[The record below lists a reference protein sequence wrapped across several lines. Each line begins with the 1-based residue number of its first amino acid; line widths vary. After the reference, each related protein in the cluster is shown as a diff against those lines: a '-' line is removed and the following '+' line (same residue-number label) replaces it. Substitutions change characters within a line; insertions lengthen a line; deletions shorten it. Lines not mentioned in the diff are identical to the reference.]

1 MMYNYLEE
9 DVVLLEEKQTML
21 LGKYGTHNLTGQ
33 DNVSS
38 TLPDFTAESDPMVRC
53 FEE

>member
-1 MMYNYLEE
+1 MKLGITYNYLEQ

-21 LGKYGTHNLTGQ
+21 LGKFGTHYLTGQ

-38 TLPDFTAESDPMVRC
+38 TLPDFTAESDPW
-53 FEE
+53 